1 MQNLIDS
8 NEIHLF
14 CKKEK
19 YMNNLEKNI
28 FMIGKN
34 ISRFRDVV
42 VDD

>member
-1 MQNLIDS
+1 MKFIY
-8 NEIHLF
+8 F
-14 CKKEK
+14 VRRKK

-34 ISRFRDVV
+34 ISRFRDVT